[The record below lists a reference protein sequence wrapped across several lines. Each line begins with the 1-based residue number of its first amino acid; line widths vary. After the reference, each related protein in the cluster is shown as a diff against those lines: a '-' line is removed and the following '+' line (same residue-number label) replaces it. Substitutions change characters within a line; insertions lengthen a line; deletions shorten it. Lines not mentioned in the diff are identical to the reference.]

1 MPGSV
6 NNLARSSLLRL
17 ALLEYISPSNM
28 SEATF
33 LSVCV
38 RACPVEHISGYRTMA
53 SKEKHC
59 ERDALLQD
67 SGTSDFET
75 L

>member
-6 NNLARSSLLRL
+6 NNLASSLVKLP
-17 ALLEYISPSNM
+17 LLEYISPSNM
-28 SEATF
+28 SEAAF

-38 RACPVEHISGYRTMA
+38 RACPVEHIAGYRTMA

-67 SGTSDFET
+67 SGTSDFEI